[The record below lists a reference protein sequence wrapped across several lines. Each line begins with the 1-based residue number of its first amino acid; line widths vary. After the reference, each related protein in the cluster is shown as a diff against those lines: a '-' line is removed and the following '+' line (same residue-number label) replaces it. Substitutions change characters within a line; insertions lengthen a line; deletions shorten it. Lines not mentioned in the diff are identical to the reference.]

1 MSKITRGH
9 TNDPMPVAAVQPILV
24 DPSRQSPQAAINA
37 VNAESENAN
46 MMNNMIGGWIPKSN
60 KVKSKVKSKKIKD
73 VVLVKGGARLRRRRT
88 YSRRG
93 RRLTASD
100 ARVSRRLRMR
110 MLQRRIKKR
119 KSRRSGSLQ
128 QQMRGGEVQTVP
140 QHGTSCNNPNDTN
153 CAGNISKGILDLSA
167 QAAANSQGDSVK
179 TAAP

>member
-1 MSKITRGH
+1 MNKITRGN
-9 TNDPMPVAAVQPILV
+9 TSDPVPVATVQPILV
-24 DPSRQSPQAAINA
+24 DHSRQSPQAAINA
-37 VNAESENAN
+37 VNAESEKAN
-46 MMNNMIGGWIPKSN
+46 MMNNMIGGWIPKS
-60 KVKSKVKSKKIKD
+60 KVKSKKIKD
-73 VVLVKGGARLRRRRT
+73 VVKGGARLRRRRT

-167 QAAANSQGDSVK
+167 QAAANSRGDSVRP
-179 TAAP
+179 AAT

>member
-1 MSKITRGH
+1 MSKITRGN
-9 TNDPMPVAAVQPILV
+9 TSDPVHVVTVQPILV

-46 MMNNMIGGWIPKSN
+46 MMNNMIGGWVP
-60 KVKSKVKSKKIKD
+60 KSKVKSKKIKD
-73 VVLVKGGARLRRRRT
+73 VVKGGARLRRRRT

-128 QQMRGGEVQTVP
+128 RQMRGGQVQTVP
-140 QHGTSCNNPNDTN
+140 QHGSSCTNPNDTN
-153 CAGNISKGILDLSA
+153 CPGNISKGMLDLSA
-167 QAAANSQGDSVK
+167 QAAANSQGDSVN